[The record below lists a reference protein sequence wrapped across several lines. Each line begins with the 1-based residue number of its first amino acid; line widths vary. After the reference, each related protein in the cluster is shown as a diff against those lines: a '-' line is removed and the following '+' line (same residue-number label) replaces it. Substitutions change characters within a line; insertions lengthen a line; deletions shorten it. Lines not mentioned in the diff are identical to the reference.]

1 MKRYRLEYG
10 LVRSKQSSS
19 RSHHI
24 MEKDHSRFARG
35 RVLLPAMLLVLAV
48 GLHARIEA
56 QSNTGGNICGTVRD
70 PQGALFP
77 KAEVLILEERTG
89 LSRTV
94 VANDEGF
101 YSAPSLPFGRYSV
114 SAAPHGFKKTVSSGL
129 ELHVN
134 ENLVVNLTLEIGPVD
149 ETVTV
154 PNEAAPVDTRSGEVS
169 SLVSEKQVT
178 ELPLN
183 GRNYA
188 QLVLMVPGVS
198 PTNNDF
204 RTRGTGL
211 DSFVG
216 ASVNGN
222 GSNQN
227 LWTVDGVNNMDVG
240 SNHTLLVYPS
250 IDSIQEFRVER
261 NSFSAEFGQAQ
272 GAVINLITKGGTNQ
286 FHGTGFEFLRNDALN
301 ASDFFLNSAGQP
313 KAALRYNNFGFNFNG
328 PIKKNRAFFFWSE
341 EWRRERRGLVRSAKV
356 PTAAEKLGDFSG
368 FLTDPVPHDPAT
380 CRPDPGNPSAT
391 ICDPF
396 PGNKIPAN
404 RLSPVGLALL
414 KVYSDPNNPGDPTG
428 QNWISAPKAPIDTR
442 QDLIRGNVNITRKAD
457 LMVRWINEDWVRGTQ
472 IFGDSGF
479 PTVDSDWAQQSKSLA
494 VQLTSSLSS
503 SSVNQFQF
511 SRSGNDISVTTDP
524 AGKALNDELASR
536 FPTVFRHPQGSPF
549 PALFAA
555 DGYATLLHG
564 APWSNAEDLFI
575 WKDDFSK
582 VRGAHDLKVGGL
594 FSHNIKNEDT
604 ILAFELYTSCG
615 TSTRTGHAIADTL
628 LKDLPLACYSEA
640 DHQERVLARWHDL
653 EFYGNDTWKVRPRVT
668 LTLGLRWSRYG
679 QPYSAN
685 DRITNFIPRLYD
697 GTDPNSALV
706 KAGASGFGRA
716 LVKNYDKGFQPR
728 VGLAWDIF
736 GNGKTALRGGAGRY
750 LSRTR
755 IRSMIDLGKNPP
767 WTQTVDAGWGGSSSS
782 LDDSPSFRSLDTINP
797 GLKNALA
804 ITTSFS
810 AIDEHFRP
818 PESWQWNLTISRE
831 VMKNTVV
838 EVSYIGNHAL
848 HIERPLEWNDVVP
861 SARLA
866 VAQASRAGDPNANDL
881 INAGRRL
888 PGVGSIFMIESS
900 GDASYN
906 ALQIWANRRFSERLA
921 FQAAYTW
928 SHAITN
934 VPLAAFNA
942 GASDPF
948 NYNLDHGDADLDRRQ
963 MFVANAVYVLP
974 SFKRWGAFANQIL
987 GDWQLNGI
995 ASFLGGIPLDVAS
1008 GANTAGLA
1016 FSANIGQR
1024 PNLVLGVPIYLH
1036 NTGDSLQYLNPA
1048 AFSLPEVGRFGSLG
1062 RGSIRGPGSTNF
1074 DFSVVKN
1081 WRMRDRYSLQFRAEM
1096 FNAFNHPNFN
1106 GIDAFLG
1113 LDNVAGDENF
1123 GKPLNPNFGR
1133 IIATRGP
1140 REIQFGLKFNF

>member
-1 MKRYRLEYG
+1 MERE
-10 LVRSKQSSS
+10 RS
-19 RSHHI
+19 R
-24 MEKDHSRFARG
+24 
-35 RVLLPAMLLVLAV
+35 LVLARIFFPALLLLWTIGLFIGVDAQTSTV
-48 GLHARIEA
+48 GSI
-56 QSNTGGNICGTVRD
+56 SGTVRD
-70 PQGALFP
+70 PAGAVVPQAL
-77 KAEVLILEERTG
+77 VVIQEERTG
-89 LSRTV
+89 FSRTV
-94 VANDEGF
+94 ATNNEGF

-114 SAAPHGFKKTVSSGL
+114 STAPQGFKKTISIGL

-134 ENLVVNLTLEIGPVD
+134 GNLVVNLTLEIGSVS

-154 PNEAAPVDTRSGEVS
+154 PNETAPVETRSGEVS

-198 PTNNDF
+198 PTNDAFN
-204 RTRGTGL
+204 TRGTGL

-286 FHGTGFEFLRNDALN
+286 FHGTGFEFLRNDVLN
-301 ASDFFLNSAGQP
+301 ASDFFLNRAGQP
-313 KAALRYNNFGFNFNG
+313 KAALRYNNFGYNFNG

-341 EWRRERRGLVRSAKV
+341 EWRRERRGLVRSARV

-368 FLTDPVPHDPAT
+368 FLTDPLPHDPAT
-380 CRPDPGNPSAT
+380 CRPDPNDPTAT

-396 PGNKIPAN
+396 PGNRIPAN

-414 KVYSDPNNPGDPTG
+414 RVYSDPNNPGDPRD
-428 QNWISAPKAPIDTR
+428 QNWIAAPKAPIDTR
-442 QDLIRGNVNITRKAD
+442 QDLIRGNVRITNNTD
-457 LMVRWINEDWVRGTQ
+457 LMIRWINEDWVRGTQ
-472 IFGDSGF
+472 LFGDSGF
-479 PTVDSDWAQQSKSLA
+479 PTMDSDWAQRSKSLA
-494 VQLTSSLSS
+494 VQLMSTLSS
-503 SSVNQFQF
+503 SSVNEFQF
-511 SRSGNDISVTTDP
+511 SRSGNDISITTDP
-524 AGKALNDELASR
+524 AGQALNDEIASR
-536 FPTVFRHPQGSPF
+536 FPTVFPHPQGSPF
-549 PALFAA
+549 PTLFAT
-555 DGYATLLHG
+555 DGYASLLHG
-564 APWSNAEDLFI
+564 APWSNKEDLFI

-582 VRGAHDLKVGGL
+582 VRGAHYLRVGGL
-594 FSHNIKNEDT
+594 FSHNIKNEDS
-604 ILAFELYTSCG
+604 ILGFLLYRFCG
-615 TSTRTGHAIADTL
+615 TSTRTGNAIAEIL
-628 LKDLPLACYSEA
+628 LKDLPTGCYIES
-640 DHQERVLARWHDL
+640 DHQERVLVRWHDL
-653 EFYGNDTWKVRPRVT
+653 EFYGNDTWKVLARLT

-697 GTDPNSALV
+697 GADPNSALV
-706 KAGASGFGRA
+706 KAGASGFSRA

-728 VGLAWDIF
+728 VGLACDIF
-736 GNGKTALRGGAGRY
+736 GDGKTALRGGAGRY
-750 LSRTR
+750 LGRTK
-755 IRSMIDLGKNPP
+755 IGSVLGLGGNPP

-782 LDDSPSFRSLDTINP
+782 LNDSPSFRSFDTINP

-804 ITTSFS
+804 TTTSFNAVS
-810 AIDEHFRP
+810 EDFRP

-838 EVSYIGNHAL
+838 EASYIGNHAL
-848 HIERPLEWNDVVP
+848 HIERPLEWNEVVP

-866 VAQASRAGDPNANDL
+866 VAQAVRANDPSATDL

-888 PGVGSIFMIESS
+888 PGVASIFMTEST
-900 GDASYN
+900 GDSSYN
-906 ALQIWANRRFSERLA
+906 ALQVWANRRFSDRLA

-934 VPLAAFNA
+934 VPLAAFNT
-942 GASDPF
+942 GAVDPF
-948 NYNLDHGDADLDRRQ
+948 NYNLDRGDADLDRRQ
-963 MFVANAVYVLP
+963 MFVGNAVYVLP
-974 SFKRWGAFANQIL
+974 SFKRWGAIASHIL
-987 GDWQLNGI
+987 GDWQLNVI
-995 ASFLGGIPLDVAS
+995 ASFLGGTPLDVAS

-1016 FSANIGQR
+1016 TSFRNSAQR

-1036 NTGDSLQYLNPA
+1036 NPSDRLQYLNPA
-1048 AFSLPEVGRFGSLG
+1048 AFSMPEVGRFGSLG
-1062 RGSIRGPGSTNF
+1062 RGSIRGPGSQNF
-1074 DFSVVKN
+1074 DLSVVKN
-1081 WRMRDRYSLQFRAEM
+1081 WRIRDRYSVQFRAEM
-1096 FNAFNHPNFN
+1096 FNAFNHANLT
-1106 GIDAFLG
+1106 GIDAG
-1113 LDNVAGDENF
+1113 LSLNNVAGDENF
-1123 GKPLNPNFGR
+1123 GKSLNANFGR
-1133 IIATRGP
+1133 ITATQGP
-1140 REIQFGLKFNF
+1140 REIQFGLKFSF

>member
-1 MKRYRLEYG
+1 METKQGRL
-10 LVRSKQSSS
+10 
-19 RSHHI
+19 
-24 MEKDHSRFARG
+24 AR
-35 RVLLPAMLLVLAV
+35 RRTFFPALVLVWAIGFFIGVDAQTSTV
-48 GLHARIEA
+48 GSI
-56 QSNTGGNICGTVRD
+56 SGTVRD
-70 PQGALFP
+70 PAGAVVP
-77 KAEVLILEERTG
+77 RAQVIIQDERTG
-89 LSRTV
+89 FSRTV

-114 SAAPHGFKKTVSSGL
+114 STAPQGFKKTVSTGL
-129 ELHVN
+129 DLHLN
-134 ENLVVNLTLEIGPVD
+134 EHLVVNLTLEIGPVT

-154 PNEAAPVDTRSGEVS
+154 PNETAPVETRSGEIS

-198 PTNNDF
+198 PTNDTF
-204 RTRGTGL
+204 TTRGTGL

-286 FHGTGFEFLRNDALN
+286 FHGTGFEFLRNDVLN
-301 ASDFFLNSAGQP
+301 ASDFFLNKAGQP
-313 KAALRYNNFGFNFNG
+313 KPALRYNNFGFNFNG

-341 EWRRERRGLVRSAKV
+341 EWRRERRGLVRSARV

-368 FLTDPVPHDPAT
+368 FLTDPLPHDPAT
-380 CRPDPGNPSAT
+380 CRPDPGDPTAT
-391 ICDPF
+391 VCDPF

-414 KVYSDPNNPGDPTG
+414 RVYSDPNNPADPTG
-428 QNWISAPKAPIDTR
+428 QNWIAAPKAPIDTS
-442 QDLIRGNVNITRKAD
+442 QDLIRGNVNITSKSD
-457 LMVRWINEDWVRGTQ
+457 LMIRWINEDWVRGTQ
-472 IFGDSGF
+472 LLFDSGF
-479 PTVDSDWAQQSKSLA
+479 PTVDSDWSQRSKSLA
-494 VQLTSSLSS
+494 VQLTSTLSS
-503 SSVNQFQF
+503 SSVNEFQF
-511 SRSGNDISVTTDP
+511 SRSGNDISVTTDT
-524 AGKALNDELASR
+524 AGQALNDEIASK
-536 FPTVFRHPQGSPF
+536 FPTVFPHPQGSPF
-549 PALFAA
+549 PTLFAE
-555 DGYATLLHG
+555 DGYGFLLHG
-564 APWSNAEDLFI
+564 APWSNEEDLFI

-604 ILAFELYTSCG
+604 IVGAFLYRVCG
-615 TSTRTGHAIADTL
+615 TNTRTGNAIADTL
-628 LKDLPLACYSEA
+628 LKDLPVGCYLEA

-668 LTLGLRWSRYG
+668 LTFGLRWSRYG

-697 GTDPNSALV
+697 GADPNSALV
-706 KAGASGFGRA
+706 KAGASGFSRA

-736 GNGKTALRGGAGRY
+736 GDGKTALRGGAGRY
-750 LSRTR
+750 LGRTK
-755 IRSMIDLGKNPP
+755 IGSVLGLGGNPP
-767 WTQTVDAGWGGSSSS
+767 WTRTVDAGWGGSSTS
-782 LDDSPSFRSLDTINP
+782 LDDSPNFRSLDTINP
-797 GLKNALA
+797 GLKSALA
-804 ITTSFS
+804 TTTSFN
-810 AIDEHFRP
+810 AISEDFRP

-848 HIERPLEWNDVVP
+848 HIERPLDWNDVVP

-866 VAQASRAGDPNANDL
+866 VAQAVRANDPSANDL

-888 PGVGSIFMIESS
+888 PGVASISMIESTGVS
-900 GDASYN
+900 NYN
-906 ALQIWANRRFSERLA
+906 ALQVWANRRFSDRLA

-942 GASDPF
+942 GATDPF
-948 NYNLDHGDADLDRRQ
+948 NYNLDRGDADLDRRQ
-963 MFVANAVYVLP
+963 MFVGNAVYVLP
-974 SFKRWGAFANQIL
+974 SFKRWGAIASHIL

-995 ASFLGGIPLDVAS
+995 ASFLGGTPLDVAS

-1016 FSANIGQR
+1016 VSFRNSAQR
-1024 PNLVLGVPIYLH
+1024 PNLVSGVPVFH
-1036 NTGDSLQYLNPA
+1036 NPSDPLQYLNPA
-1048 AFSLPEVGRFGSLG
+1048 AFSLPEVGQYGSLG
-1062 RGSIRGPGSTNF
+1062 RGSIRGPSIKNF
-1074 DFSVVKN
+1074 DLSVVKN
-1081 WRMRDRYSLQFRAEM
+1081 WKMHDRYSLQLRAEM

-1106 GIDAFLG
+1106 GIDSFLN
-1113 LDNVAGDENF
+1113 LDDVAGDENL

-1133 IIATRGP
+1133 ITATRGP
-1140 REIQFGLKFNF
+1140 REIQFGVKFNF